1 MPTNEQRRAVS
12 RAKLVSAARAN
23 FTKNGYSET
32 FTDEIL
38 EQAGLSRGA
47 MYHQFRSK
55 KELFEAVFEEA
66 YKEAIELAGANIDK
80 GLSPLNRIINFSLAW
95 LKVVQKQDLAVIIL
109 ELGPQVLGWQE
120 ARKRELKLGLGSLT
134 DALENASKAGEVN
147 VISIDLSAKIIY
159 AMLGEVAL
167 EQLYN
172 KKGTTREERENI
184 VRQFIQSLC
193 TKPTDFHSASSN
205 G

>member
-1 MPTNEQRRAVS
+1 MPTNEQRRAVT
-12 RAKLVSAARAN
+12 RAKLVSAAREN
-23 FTKNGYSET
+23 FTRNGYTET

-66 YKEAIELAGANIDK
+66 YKEALELAGANIDE
-80 GLSPLNRIINFSLAW
+80 GLSPCNRIINFSLAW

-109 ELGPQVLGWQE
+109 ELGPQVLGWKE
-120 ARKRELKLGLGSLT
+120 ARKREFELGLGALT
-134 DALENASKAGEVN
+134 HALKKASIAGDVN

-172 KKGTTREERENI
+172 NKGTTQEERENI
-184 VRQFIQSLC
+184 VRQFIQSLW
-193 TKPTDFHSASSN
+193 TKPTDFH
-205 G
+205 